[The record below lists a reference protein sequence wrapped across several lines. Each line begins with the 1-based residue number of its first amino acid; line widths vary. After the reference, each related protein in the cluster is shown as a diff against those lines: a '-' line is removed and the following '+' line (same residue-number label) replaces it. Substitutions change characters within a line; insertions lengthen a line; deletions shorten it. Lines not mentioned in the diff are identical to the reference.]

1 MEAGLLAP
9 LPQLQQRL
17 TDAAPDFL
25 NQLGVNC
32 VQGPSQCSERFREC
46 IRESYLG
53 DSGETPSKYV
63 PIAPGLMDVCRGGF
77 LNGREE
83 G

>member
-25 NQLGVNC
+25 NQLGVK
-32 VQGPSQCSERFREC
+32 GPSQCSERFREC

-53 DSGETPSKYV
+53 DSGETSSKYV
-63 PIAPGLMDVCRGGF
+63 SFAFDFVRLTVLIVVRNPQA
-77 LNGREE
+77 
-83 G
+83 

>member
-25 NQLGVNC
+25 NQLGVTAFKVLANA
-32 VQGPSQCSERFREC
+32 VKDFVNAFVRVISEIVEKLPV
-46 IRESYLG
+46 STSHLPL
-53 DSGETPSKYV
+53 T
-63 PIAPGLMDVCRGGF
+63 L
-77 LNGREE
+77 
-83 G
+83 